1 MAKISTRKLAE
12 AIHEA
17 TLGLSAVDSAS
28 MIKNIVVMLKN
39 RKMLGKSE
47 EILKHLQDIIDQ
59 KSGIVRAKISSA
71 KAMSDTDK
79 KEVEKELKEKYKARE
94 IISEYFEKRELLGGM
109 KVEVGNEVWDNT
121 YRNKLNQLSKLLI
134 KN

>member
-1 MAKISTRKLAE
+1 MTKISTKKLAE
-12 AIHEA
+12 AIYEA
-17 TLGLSAVDSAS
+17 TLGLSNADSVN
-28 MIKNIVVMLKN
+28 IVKNIIVMLKN
-39 RKMLGKSE
+39 KKMLGKSE

-59 KSGIVRAKISSA
+59 KSGIVRARISSA
-71 KAMSDTDK
+71 KVVSEKEK
-79 KEVEKELKEKYKARE
+79 KELENELKEKYKARE
-94 IISEYFEKRELLGGM
+94 IISEYFEKKELLGGV

>member
-1 MAKISTRKLAE
+1 MTKISTKKLAE
-12 AIHEA
+12 AIYDA
-17 TLGLSAVDSAS
+17 TLGLSSADSAN
-28 MIKNIVVMLKN
+28 MVKNIAVMLKN
-39 RKMLGKSE
+39 KKMLGKSE

-59 KSGIVRAKISSA
+59 KSGIVRARISSA
-71 KAMSDTDK
+71 KVVSEKEK
-79 KEVEKELKEKYKARE
+79 KELENELKEKYKAQE
-94 IISEYFEKRELLGGM
+94 IISEYFEKKELLGGM